1 MKSEELKNIVFEELS
16 RVLDQKQGQLE
27 LSKLDEAKLRKG
39 DIIKMDDGEY
49 GVVNKIK
56 GKVAY
61 IKLPSMPGSFHPIEA
76 DRTTY
81 KGKHKGRDLYL
92 ESLNEAPKVAQ
103 QKRMEFGV
111 EYRDSKGKPKKDTPL
126 IKRFKTKALA
136 DKFAKKGNQIDKVG
150 GKYTVVSVQVE
161 ENVAPDHDGK
171 AAPYGSGYDKVKDL
185 DESTKAY
192 EDSLKKIAADKQLKM
207 LSKKDKETLIKIAK
221 LLQKEGKLEEVIA
234 EGGFDPYVIMNKSGI
249 ITNRATKLQAIGFAR
264 KKTGVYAIPDKPK
277 VLKTAQKLIKKMS
290 GAKLKDAMFD
300 LRFEGLTEAKE
311 YKAGDTIKLKTGE
324 TVKINQVVK
333 GPRPQFNTYRAKVK
347 GKQVDFGSTDI
358 KEGKLTEKLARGLK
372 PLLKLGSAITKKVG
386 EDKLLKLSDAFEK
399 LDDERGD
406 DTASDL
412 NMAIEKMQDGYAS
425 QATGWLKKFNKE
437 CKKALKE
444 GKLNEAEVYKYKKF
458 ASKAFKEI
466 NDAMFNF
473 RHSMGIKTLTNKDMK
488 LKKKVDSLHQAIFSL
503 QKEMKKDGLTEG
515 KLNEMDINDPI
526 LVAIRARKTD
536 LKKKAALPKVKK
548 ISTKQYYKLMDKEI
562 DLIDQMKD
570 AAKEYER
577 LDSEMNQDAGQKG
590 SNWTDADANRYGGDL
605 NKLQTKVE
613 KLAKLKLAVKKQIM
627 DYRVN

>member
-1 MKSEELKNIVFEELS
+1 MQRNNMKPNRLKEIITEEVD
-16 RVLDQKQGQLE
+16 RVLEQ
-27 LSKLDEAKLRKG
+27 EAAR
-39 DIIKMDDGEY
+39 I
-49 GVVNKIK
+49 
-56 GKVAY
+56 
-61 IKLPSMPGSFHPIEA
+61 
-76 DRTTY
+76 
-81 KGKHKGRDLYL
+81 
-92 ESLNEAPKVAQ
+92 
-103 QKRMEFGV
+103 
-111 EYRDSKGKPKKDTPL
+111 
-126 IKRFKTKALA
+126 
-136 DKFAKKGNQIDKVG
+136 
-150 GKYTVVSVQVE
+150 
-161 ENVAPDHDGK
+161 
-171 AAPYGSGYDKVKDL
+171 
-185 DESTKAY
+185 
-192 EDSLKKIAADKQLKM
+192 
-207 LSKKDKETLIKIAK
+207 TL
-221 LLQKEGKLEEVIA
+221 A

-264 KKTGVYAIPDKPK
+264 KKAGVYAIPDKPK

-300 LRFEGLTEAKE
+300 LRFEGKLTEAKIKKGDIIKMDDGE
-311 YKAGDTIKLKTGE
+311 YGVVNKVSGRVAYIKLPSMPKSFHPIEAARITYKGKHKGRDLYSESLNEAAMEFGVEYRDAKGKPKKKNEPVVMRFKTKPSADKFAKKGNQMDKVGGKYTVVRVQVEENVAPDHDGKSAPYGSGYKKEKDLTEAKDRKLNKLFQQSLKASVKDGEDKLYKLSQDWEDWNVDNDDKYDDLVDTLFAALELLQDAGEPGKNNVVKDKEYYSYMKSAAKLLKQFNKDVAKAAKLHTEGTLIEAKKYKAGDTIKLRTGE

-333 GPRPQFNTYRAKVK
+333 GTRPELNTYRAKVK
-347 GKQVDFGSTDI
+347 GKQVDFSLTDI
-358 KEGKLTEKLARGLK
+358 KEGR
-372 PLLKLGSAITKKVG
+372 
-386 EDKLLKLSDAFEK
+386 
-399 LDDERGD
+399 
-406 DTASDL
+406 
-412 NMAIEKMQDGYAS
+412 
-425 QATGWLKKFNKE
+425 
-437 CKKALKE
+437 
-444 GKLNEAEVYKYKKF
+444 LNEAEEYKYKKQVG
-458 ASKAFKEI
+458 KAFEKI

-473 RHSMGIKTLTNKDMK
+473 RHSMGLKQLTNKDMK
-488 LKKKVDSLHQAIFSL
+488 LKKKVESLHSAIFDL
-503 QKEMKKDGLTEG
+503 QKEMRKDGLSEG